1 MLFVIRERELV
12 HEIRRKRYEI
22 PQNHSQSHE
31 YFTFPRTDFAFRDK
45 KKRIGARD
53 LQKRYEIPK
62 VTLKVEDGLYFIH
75 AGRNS
80 IFWKACNNLGA
91 VRCYTILSS
100 FSG

>member
-45 KKRIGARD
+45 KKKIGARD
-53 LQKRYEIPK
+53 LQKRYEIPQ
-62 VTLKVEDGLYFIH
+62 VTLKVEDSLYFIH

-80 IFWKACNNLGA
+80 IFMEGMQ
-91 VRCYTILSS
+91 
-100 FSG
+100 